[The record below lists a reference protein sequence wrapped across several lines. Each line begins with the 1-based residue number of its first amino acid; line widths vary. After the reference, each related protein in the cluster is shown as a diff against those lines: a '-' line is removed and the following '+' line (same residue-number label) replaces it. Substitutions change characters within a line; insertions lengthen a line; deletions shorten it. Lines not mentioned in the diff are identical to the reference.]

1 MVVPLWGHVDSGKTM
16 LFNVLQQL
24 STIANGLPTMEGNTE
39 LVRQVLSKPS
49 NATVNPGRSVFL
61 YWYGVHPA
69 LFLLL
74 LQATTTYAVRGGE
87 FPSST
92 HLKASRDRGITIH
105 YQEGRKAIPLTAN
118 LRAMLVDMPGAPFNS
133 SLPLHC
139 AAVRVCALCTRKTN
153 LNS

>member
-1 MVVPLWGHVDSGKTM
+1 M

-49 NATVNPGRSVFL
+49 NATLNPGRSVFL
-61 YWYGVHPA
+61 YWYGVRHA
-69 LFLLL
+69 WLRL
-74 LQATTTYAVRGGE
+74 LQPTTTYAVRGGD

-92 HLKASRDRGITIH
+92 HPKASRDRGITIH
-105 YQEGRKAIPLTAN
+105 YQEGRKAIPLAAN

-139 AAVRVCALCTRKTN
+139 AAMRVCALCTR
-153 LNS
+153 